1 MNIFAWNIVLK
12 WNKSIKWVDFDYIE
26 NLSKTWDKVI
36 FIFWETN
43 LKTSNEVVEMLKEK
57 LLEFQNF
64 DISISSEDKMDI
76 INDTYSEWV
85 YELAT
90 FEWEQVDFD
99 EILGRFKG
107 FEEVVSIREAEVSK
121 RFWNRVIKVDFVY

>member
-76 INDTYSEWV
+76 INDTYSE
-85 YELAT
+85 
-90 FEWEQVDFD
+90 
-99 EILGRFKG
+99 
-107 FEEVVSIREAEVSK
+107 
-121 RFWNRVIKVDFVY
+121 